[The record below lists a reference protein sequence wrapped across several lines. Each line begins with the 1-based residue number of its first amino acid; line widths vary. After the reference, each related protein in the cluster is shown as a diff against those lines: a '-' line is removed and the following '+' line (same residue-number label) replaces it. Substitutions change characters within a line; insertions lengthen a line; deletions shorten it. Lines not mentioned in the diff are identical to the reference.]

1 MDKSRRTTANDA
13 TGARRHRHA
22 AGADHHRLQIS
33 VHGLDERVEYE
44 TLAGPNGT
52 NAKDLTNKRDTK
64 GTGANGD
71 DIDADDVVVLGTGTV
86 RQGTGR
92 VLRRWRDH
100 IKGDFVVLP
109 CDLSPPPALSLSS
122 LLDQHRNQMGS
133 LVTSLWYE
141 KGELELKDG
150 DGPESVLV
158 AWNKADGSDGT
169 RGELLGVTPLEELED
184 ELELR
189 MSLLDR

>member
-1 MDKSRRTTANDA
+1 M
-13 TGARRHRHA
+13 
-22 AGADHHRLQIS
+22 
-33 VHGLDERVEYE
+33 
-44 TLAGPNGT
+44 
-52 NAKDLTNKRDTK
+52 
-64 GTGANGD
+64 
-71 DIDADDVVVLGTGTV
+71 
-86 RQGTGR
+86 
-92 VLRRWRDH
+92 
-100 IKGDFVVLP
+100 VLP

-158 AWNKADGSDGT
+158 AWNKSEEEGDDKT
-169 RGELLGVTPLEELED
+169 KGELLGVTPLEELED